1 MVIGRCKI
9 ARGRPSGA
17 SSRDGGAS
25 SRRAAAGFPAISN
38 NLLLERVEQHTV
50 GVSGPPVRST
60 ASAGAALALGAT
72 VSRYGGASSRR
83 AAAGFPAISNDLS
96 AERVDQHTVGV
107 CGARVRSTASAGAAL
122 APAPRR
128 RARSET
134 VAARAAGTELVRAA
148 GQRRPCEPLGHGV
161 TAGGPPG
168 GAHIARLG
176 LSEPLPQTPT
186 LSAFQLHPRPARNRC
201 RVRLTCSLLCP
212 AVLGGASGT
221 RPSGSTRPSRP
232 RSRSRRRGPSGSRR
246 GSRPWR
252 AS

>member
-1 MVIGRCKI
+1 MVIGRRKL
-9 ARGRPSGA
+9 ARGRPSGV

-38 NLLLERVEQHTV
+38 NLLLERVDQHTV

-107 CGARVRSTASAGAAL
+107 CGARIRSTASAGAAL

-134 VAARAAGTELVRAA
+134 VAARAAGTELQRAA
-148 GQRRPCEPLGHGV
+148 GQRRPYEPLGHGV

-168 GAHIARLG
+168 GAHIAGLG
-176 LSEPLPQTPT
+176 LSRLILKQSPRFSSTPGQHEIGAVSQSIRT
-186 LSAFQLHPRPARNRC
+186 ESSRWTNQAALGEQI
-201 RVRLTCSLLCP
+201 LC
-212 AVLGGASGT
+212 VI
-221 RPSGSTRPSRP
+221 
-232 RSRSRRRGPSGSRR
+232 
-246 GSRPWR
+246 
-252 AS
+252 

>member
-1 MVIGRCKI
+1 MVIGRCKL

-38 NLLLERVEQHTV
+38 NLLLERVDQHTV
-50 GVSGPPVRST
+50 GVSGPPVWST

-134 VAARAAGTELVRAA
+134 VAARAAGTELQRAA
-148 GQRRPCEPLGHGV
+148 GQRRPFEPLGRGV

-168 GAHIARLG
+168 AHTSQDLACPRLILKRG
-176 LSEPLPQTPT
+176 VRATVASAPAFGNPEAICLT
-186 LSAFQLHPRPARNRC
+186 LTKAKFTH
-201 RVRLTCSLLCP
+201 
-212 AVLGGASGT
+212 VLMASDE
-221 RPSGSTRPSRP
+221 STRSRTKHAV
-232 RSRSRRRGPSGSRR
+232 RRTSKRHAMGM
-246 GSRPWR
+246 
-252 AS
+252 